1 MGTSKSFGSMKGNPQ
16 WPKLSRSMTMSCVGG
31 DIPGPKVRG
40 ILSNYVATIGSA
52 SKATSGKSGGI
63 GRAGIRT
70 AGKIAAFIGAFE
82 SSGSNLAFALA
93 ETGLV
98 DLKGKTAV
106 DIINHLIE
114 YCSGPS
120 ATIDDHA
127 AKAASQA
134 LLEELARDAKSV
146 VELQDMLKA
155 ALDEYTL
162 EEILVRYFG
171 YYIYEHLSTFF
182 YEKLIKEKGKTK
194 CFNLFKRIR
203 GFIFERLKEIN
214 KKNPLKNVKWG
225 TPQSAKLISKLQDD
239 VLKVFA

>member
-16 WPKLSRSMTMSCVGG
+16 WPKLSSSVTINCIGG
-31 DIPGPKVRG
+31 SIPDPKVRR

-52 SKATSGKSGGI
+52 SKAKSGKSGPF
-63 GRAGIRT
+63 GRAGIKT
-70 AGKIAAFIGAFE
+70 AGKFAGFIGVFE
-82 SSGSNLAFALA
+82 SSGRDLGFALA

-98 DLKGKTAV
+98 ELKGKTAA

-134 LLEELARDAKSV
+134 LLEELAQNAKSV
-146 VELQDMLKA
+146 EELQDMLKK
-155 ALDEYTL
+155 ALDEYSL
-162 EEILVRYFG
+162 EEILLRYFG
-171 YYIYEHLSTFF
+171 YYIYEHLATFF

-194 CFNLFKRIR
+194 CSNLFKHIKC
-203 GFIFERLKEIN
+203 FIFEKLKEIN
-214 KKNPLKNVKWG
+214 KKNPLKDMKWG
-225 TPQSAKLISKLQDD
+225 TPQSLKLITKLQND